1 MKHIK
6 KEFMLDCSP
15 EEAWQLVVDRNKY
28 EKWAAAFHEG
38 STYTGDMGLNET
50 VNFVDKEGNG
60 LVSKVVV
67 FEPEKEIRFSFLGE
81 INDGKYVEVAE
92 FADMLEHYIFEPV
105 GKQTRMLVDIAMDDR
120 YYDMMNEMWDRAG
133 IELVKLSNL

>member
-1 MKHIK
+1 MKHIQ
-6 KEFMLDCSP
+6 KEFLLNCKP

-28 EKWAAAFHEG
+28 QKWAFAFQEG

-50 VNFVDKEGNG
+50 ISFVDGSGDG

-67 FEPEKEIRFSFLGE
+67 FEPEKEIKFSFLGE
-81 INDGKYVEVAE
+81 ITSGKYVEVPA

-105 GKQTRMLVDIAMDDR
+105 VNQTKMLVDVAMDDE
-120 YYDMMNEMWDRAG
+120 YYDMMNEMWDQAG
-133 IELVKLSNL
+133 IELIKLSN

>member
-6 KEFMLDCSP
+6 KEFLLNCKP

-28 EKWAAAFHEG
+28 QKWAFAFQEG
-38 STYTGDMGLNET
+38 STYTGDMGLNEMIS
-50 VNFVDKEGNG
+50 FVDGSGDG

-67 FEPEKEIRFSFLGE
+67 FEPEKEIKFSFLGE
-81 INDGKYVEVAE
+81 VTSGKYVEVPA

-105 GKQTRMLVDIAMDDR
+105 GNQTKMLVDVAMDDE
-120 YYDMMNEMWDRAG
+120 YYDMMNEMWDQAG
-133 IELVKLSNL
+133 IELIKLSN

>member
-6 KEFMLDCSP
+6 KEFLLNCKP

-28 EKWAAAFHEG
+28 QKWASAFQEG

-50 VNFVDKEGNG
+50 ISFVDGSGDG

-67 FEPEKEIRFSFLGE
+67 FEPEKEIKFSFLGE
-81 INDGKYVEVAE
+81 VTSGKYVEVPA

-105 GKQTRMLVDIAMDDR
+105 GNQTKMFVDVAMDDE
-120 YYDMMNEMWDRAG
+120 YYDMMNEMWDQAG
-133 IELVKLSNL
+133 IELIKLSN

>member
-6 KEFMLDCSP
+6 KEFLLNCKP

-28 EKWAAAFHEG
+28 EKWAFAFQEG

-50 VNFVDKEGNG
+50 ISFADGSGDG

-67 FEPEKEIRFSFLGE
+67 FDPEKEIKFSFLGE
-81 INDGKYVEVAE
+81 VTSGKYVEVPA

-105 GKQTRMLVDIAMDDR
+105 GNQTKMFVDVAMDDE
-120 YYDMMNEMWDRAG
+120 YYDMMNEMWDQAG
-133 IELVKLSNL
+133 IELIKLSN

>member
-6 KEFMLDCSP
+6 KEFLLNCKP

-28 EKWAAAFHEG
+28 EKWAFAFQEG

-50 VNFVDKEGNG
+50 ISFVDGSGDG

-67 FEPEKEIRFSFLGE
+67 FDPEKEIKFSFLGE
-81 INDGKYVEVAE
+81 VTSGKDVEVPA

-105 GKQTRMLVDIAMDDR
+105 GNQTKMFVDVAMDDE
-120 YYDMMNEMWDRAG
+120 YYDMMNEMWDQAG
-133 IELVKLSNL
+133 IELIKLSN

>member
-6 KEFMLDCSP
+6 KEFLLNCQL

-28 EKWAAAFHEG
+28 QKWAFAFQEG

-50 VNFVDKEGNG
+50 ISFVDGSGDG

-67 FEPEKEIRFSFLGE
+67 FEPEKEIKFSFLGE
-81 INDGKYVEVAE
+81 VTSGKYVEVPA

-105 GKQTRMLVDIAMDDR
+105 GNQTKMLVDVAMDDE
-120 YYDMMNEMWDRAG
+120 YYDMMNEMWDQAG
-133 IELVKLSNL
+133 IELIKLSN

>member
-6 KEFMLDCSP
+6 KEFLLNCKP

-28 EKWAAAFHEG
+28 QKWAFAFQEG

-50 VNFVDKEGNG
+50 ISFVDGSGDG

-67 FEPEKEIRFSFLGE
+67 FEPEKEIKFSFLGE
-81 INDGKYVEVAE
+81 VTSGKYVEVPA
-92 FADMLEHYIFEPV
+92 FADMLEQYIFEPV
-105 GKQTRMLVDIAMDDR
+105 GNQTKMLVDVAMDDE
-120 YYDMMNEMWDRAG
+120 YYDMMNEMWDQAG
-133 IELVKLSNL
+133 IELIKLSN

>member
-6 KEFMLDCSP
+6 KEFMLDCGP
-15 EEAWQLVVDRNKY
+15 EEAWQLVVDRSKY

-38 STYTGDMGLNET
+38 STYTGDMGLNKT
-50 VNFVDKEGNG
+50 VNFVDAEGNG

-67 FEPEKEIRFSFLGE
+67 FEPEKEIKFAFLGE
-81 INDGKYVEVAE
+81 INDGKYVEVAA

-105 GKQTRMLVDIAMDDR
+105 DSQTRMLVDVAMDDK

-133 IELVKLSNL
+133 TELVKLSK

>member
-6 KEFMLDCSP
+6 KEFLLNCKP

-28 EKWAAAFHEG
+28 EKWAFAFQEG

-50 VNFVDKEGNG
+50 ISFVDGSGDG

-67 FEPEKEIRFSFLGE
+67 FEPEKEIKFSFLGE
-81 INDGKYVEVAE
+81 VTSGKYVEVPA
-92 FADMLEHYIFEPV
+92 FADMLEHYIFDN
-105 GKQTRMLVDIAMDDR
+105 TLVT
-120 YYDMMNEMWDRAG
+120 
-133 IELVKLSNL
+133 L

>member
-6 KEFMLDCSP
+6 KEFLLNCKP

-28 EKWAAAFHEG
+28 QKWAFAFQEG

-50 VNFVDKEGNG
+50 ISFVDGSGGG

-67 FEPEKEIRFSFLGE
+67 FEPEKEIKFSFLGE
-81 INDGKYVEVAE
+81 VTSGKYVEVPA

-105 GKQTRMLVDIAMDDR
+105 GNQTKMLVDVAMDDE
-120 YYDMMNEMWDRAG
+120 YYDMMNEMWDQAG
-133 IELVKLSNL
+133 IELIKLSN